1 MGTVS
6 VLPST
11 LSLVSN
17 TGCLAQSS
25 CSINLLNECSVAKV
39 EGSEGSESHSGVSNS
54 LRPHGLYRVR
64 NSPGQNTGVGS
75 LSLLQGIFPTQ
86 GSNPGL
92 PHCRQI
98 LYQLSHQGSP
108 RIVEWAAYPFSRG
121 SSWSRNRTGVSWIA
135 CIFFTNWVMR
145 ETPVAKSS
153 PTLHDSM
160 DYNPPEFPVTHHL
173 PDFAQVHVHCIGDA
187 IQPSHPLLPPSPSA
201 FNLSQHQGLF
211 QWVDSSHQVAKVLE
225 FQLQH
230 QSFQWVF
237 RIDFLSDWLVRS
249 SCSLRDSQESSSASQ
264 FEGIDSLSF
273 SLLYGWALTNS

>member
-1 MGTVS
+1 MS

-108 RIVEWAAYPFSRG
+108 RILEWVP
-121 SSWSRNRTGVSWIA
+121 I
-135 CIFFTNWVMR
+135 
-145 ETPVAKSS
+145 
-153 PTLHDSM
+153 
-160 DYNPPEFPVTHHL
+160 
-173 PDFAQVHVHCIGDA
+173 
-187 IQPSHPLLPPSPSA
+187 PSPADLQDPGIEPGSPA
-201 FNLSQHQGLF
+201 LQILYQLSYQK
-211 QWVDSSHQVAKVLE
+211 SPK
-225 FQLQH
+225 
-230 QSFQWVF
+230 
-237 RIDFLSDWLVRS
+237 DF
-249 SCSLRDSQESSSASQ
+249 
-264 FEGIDSLSF
+264 
-273 SLLYGWALTNS
+273 